1 MEIKNEL
8 YCKKNKR
15 DTKEL
20 WSCQENLAE
29 ILHTNRVRISKIE
42 NEKTSLTFNE
52 ALIICKNFD
61 ISIET
66 FFETTNLSSND
77 YIKISSRYINNPNI
91 TFEEKRDVLKNIH
104 IRLET
109 VCFDELSKINVIKN
123 NKKTRNTSKS
133 NKIDIERINNQG

>member
-1 MEIKNEL
+1 MNYIAKRIKEIRKNYGL
-8 YCKKNKR
+8 
-15 DTKEL
+15 
-20 WSCQENLAE
+20 SQENLAE

-123 NKKTRNTSKS
+123 NKKKRNTSKS
-133 NKIDIERINNQG
+133 NKIDIERINNKG

>member
-1 MEIKNEL
+1 MNYIAKRIKEIRKNYGL
-8 YCKKNKR
+8 
-15 DTKEL
+15 
-20 WSCQENLAE
+20 SQENLAE

-109 VCFDELSKINVIKN
+109 VCFDEPSKINVIKN

-133 NKIDIERINNQG
+133 NKIDIERINNKG